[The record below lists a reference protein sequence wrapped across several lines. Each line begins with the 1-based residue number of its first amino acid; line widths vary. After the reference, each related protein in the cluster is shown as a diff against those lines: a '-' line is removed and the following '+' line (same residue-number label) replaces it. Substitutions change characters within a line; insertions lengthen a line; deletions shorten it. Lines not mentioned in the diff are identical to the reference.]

1 MKLFSPKIDYSSKNS
16 PSHNSPQSQH
26 QHENTETDG
35 TEPFSQLNTP
45 VTMHGSVD
53 SRPTSMRFRNN
64 HDELSSP
71 LSTPSGNNSKD
82 YLYNQYKFHE
92 VPILQELSCSLLPSM
107 ITSNE
112 RKTCYRCHISFVPP
126 FVMKNHCRC
135 CGELYCGKCMT
146 SEKVILPLKGDNQYD
161 KVVKCCLYCFSHI
174 KEGNY
179 VSILR
184 CLIILLNYDSS
195 FEHKIKSFELL
206 NFIFEHYFNNSSIQR
221 ILAMNGSGNSS
232 SNTSSASSSVMIYQQ
247 DFLLS
252 LGGYSNI
259 WKIIENFLFNDIPIN
274 LRKQTLK
281 FLAK

>member
-1 MKLFSPKIDYSSKNS
+1 MKLFSPKIDHSAKNS
-16 PSHNSPQSQH
+16 PSHSSPQSQ
-26 QHENTETDG
+26 QHESTETDG
-35 TEPFSQLNTP
+35 SEPFSQLNTP
-45 VTMHGSVD
+45 VSMHASAD

-71 LSTPSGNNSKD
+71 ASTPSNNYKD

-92 VPILQELSCSLLPSM
+92 IPILQELSCNLLPSM

-112 RKTCYRCHISFVPP
+112 RKTCYRCHVSFVPP

-146 SEKVILPLKGDNQYD
+146 SEKVTLPLKGDNQYD
-161 KVVKCCLYCFSHI
+161 KAVKCCLYCFSHI

-195 FEHKIKSFELL
+195 FDHKLKSFELL
-206 NFIFEHYFNNSSIQR
+206 NFIFEYYFNNPSIQR
-221 ILAMNGSGNSS
+221 ILAMNGNGNTASNSGSS
-232 SNTSSASSSVMIYQQ
+232 SIMIYQQ

-252 LGGYSNI
+252 FGGYSNI
-259 WKIIENFLFNDIPIN
+259 WKIIGNFLFNDIPMNI
-274 LRKQTLK
+274 RKNAVK